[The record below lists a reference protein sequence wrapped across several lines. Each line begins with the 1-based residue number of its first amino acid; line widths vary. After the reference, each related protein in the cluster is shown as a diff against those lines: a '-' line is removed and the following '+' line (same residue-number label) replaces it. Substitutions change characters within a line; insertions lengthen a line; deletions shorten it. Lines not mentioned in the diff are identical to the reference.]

1 MVSTVTAEAVTEV
14 GAMKRDHYS
23 MIINGERVE
32 SNSSETFETFDP
44 AKGEVLATVVKGNQ
58 EDAEKLSKLQEMLLK
73 KENGA
78 TSIQLGSGHGSLI
91 KSLPLCASVLT
102 N

>member
-23 MIINGERVE
+23 MIINGDAWRAIHLKHLKH
-32 SNSSETFETFDP
+32 FDP

-58 EDAEKLSKLQEMLLK
+58 EDAEKAVKAARNAFEKGKWSNKYPVGKRARILNKIAAIMRERF
-73 KENGA
+73 
-78 TSIQLGSGHGSLI
+78 
-91 KSLPLCASVLT
+91 
-102 N
+102 